1 MVSEPNFVF
10 GIKQKSLA
18 SKEDSHVH
26 ITVRS
31 YTCLSIRS
39 RLHSISQPPWLTTVS
54 KSSSPSNSCLSL
66 SNWGTT
72 SLCLMK
78 PTRQTCSTAYRDQN
92 PGTRLP
98 TAAAFTIMPGQRLL
112 ELSQAPP
119 QILDSQLGPQSHAS
133 PRQPCRPPIYLAWE
147 SSGQPL
153 LHTPPSATWV
163 SDFSS
168 TGRWT
173 CTLLPR
179 AKTLLLMSSDVTRW
193 RYHSALAAMQARPR
207 QRHVIR
213 MS

>member
-1 MVSEPNFVF
+1 MAIKAKPRNPRVHNVPILCFLIRIHSSIHNMVYHITLLIIIAFNMVSEPNFVF

-54 KSSSPSNSCLSL
+54 KYSSPSNLCLSL

-119 QILDSQLGPQSHAS
+119 QILDSQLGP
-133 PRQPCRPPIYLAWE
+133 
-147 SSGQPL
+147 
-153 LHTPPSATWV
+153 
-163 SDFSS
+163 
-168 TGRWT
+168 
-173 CTLLPR
+173 
-179 AKTLLLMSSDVTRW
+179 
-193 RYHSALAAMQARPR
+193 
-207 QRHVIR
+207 
-213 MS
+213 